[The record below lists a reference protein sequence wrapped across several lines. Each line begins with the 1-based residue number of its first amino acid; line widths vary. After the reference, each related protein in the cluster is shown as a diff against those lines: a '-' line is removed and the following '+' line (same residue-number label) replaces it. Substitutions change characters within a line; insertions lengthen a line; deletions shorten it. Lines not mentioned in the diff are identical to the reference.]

1 MIAMN
6 NHPKMK
12 AGETYAG
19 VPEHIDALRQA
30 FIDKGKELN
39 ASPESAT
46 IAAGQVVAF
55 ALMYSG
61 MNSTTITSDHCIVKI
76 DILPPESMTMEA

>member
-6 NHPKMK
+6 NHPRVK

-19 VPEHIDALRQA
+19 VPDHIDAMRQA
-30 FIDKGKELN
+30 FIDKGKEIG

-46 IAAGQVVAF
+46 IAAGQIAAF
-55 ALMYSG
+55 ALLYSG
-61 MNSTTITSDHCIVKI
+61 MNSKTITSDHCIVKI
-76 DILPPESMTMEA
+76 DILPPEPMTMEA